1 MPALLKAALAAL
13 SLPAL
18 VSATG
23 APERLGPGELY
34 KEVRQVV
41 CREGRG
47 TAFRI
52 EGGTLSVAH
61 VTKLTNCTIDGQ
73 PITASQDTGLDF
85 STVASANKGGFKIN
99 CGGFV
104 PGQWYFAVG
113 YARGWKWQ
121 TMVMLMATYAT
132 ESGQQEL
139 LGPPQV
145 IPGMSGGPVLN
156 AAGEV
161 VGTVNRYHNYFPLS
175 YSQPLKGTSL
185 CSAS

>member
-1 MPALLKAALAAL
+1 MKLVALACAAPL
-13 SLPAL
+13 L
-18 VSATG
+18 VSATPDRLRIG
-23 APERLGPGELY
+23 ALY
-34 KEVRQVV
+34 QEVRQVV
-41 CREGRG
+41 CEEGKG

-52 EGGTLSVAH
+52 EGGMLSVAH
-61 VTKLTNCTIDGQ
+61 VTKLSDCTIDGK
-73 PITASQDTGLDF
+73 PITARSDDGLDF
-85 STVASANKGGFKIN
+85 SRVASANKAGFKIN
-99 CGGFV
+99 CDGFI

-113 YARGWKWQ
+113 YAKGWQWQ
-121 TMVMLMATYAT
+121 TMVMLRATYAT

-139 LGPPQV
+139 VGPPQV

-161 VGTVNRYHNYFPLS
+161 VGTVNRYHNFYPLS